1 MLKAQNI
8 QYVECG
14 QYTGEEEEVQTNISL
29 TAKPQELIQN
39 KRTCIIQVH

>member
-8 QYVECG
+8 QYVECW
-14 QYTGEEEEVQTNISL
+14 QYTEEEEEVQTNISL